1 MSKQLNIDVNLNT
14 AKASAQLKSL
24 TSQIQEAINSSNS
37 KGTLTREIV
46 SATEAATKLKTILNS
61 SMNSKGNLDLSKFSA
76 NLKSSGTSLTQYA
89 QQLNNLGSTGQ
100 QAFMNMAKQ
109 IATAQAP
116 LKQTNTLTT
125 QLFTS
130 LKNTARWQLSSAVLH
145 GVVNTFHNAFS
156 YAKGLNESLNSIRIV
171 TGLSANEMDK
181 FAKAANTSAKA
192 LSASTLDYTDAA
204 LIYYQQGIRDQ
215 KQIKERTDATIKMAN
230 VTGDSAAKV
239 SNQLTAIW
247 NNFAKGG
254 DNLEYYADVIT
265 ALGAATASSS
275 AEISAGLEKFAS
287 IAEETGLSYEYAT
300 SSLATIVATTRQSA
314 DVVGTALKTIFGR
327 VQSLN
332 LGETLDDG
340 TTLGKYS
347 KALSQVGINI
357 KDQNGQLKDM
367 DNILDEMGAKWQ
379 GLNRDQRVALAQSVA
394 GARQYN
400 QLMALMENYDFF
412 KENVAIAKGSEGE
425 LTKQADIYAE
435 SWQAARDRVKASWQG
450 ILDDVISDK
459 FFIGLNNV
467 FAGLLDNVNKFTSAI
482 GGMPGVL
489 GLVGAA
495 FTKVFQKPINN
506 GINNLI
512 TSVKTFKKDYVKE
525 QVALQKDLGASV
537 SAITPR
543 KDSPQSDIIQTNNLK
558 QSITLSTAYAQKMQ
572 AIIQSG
578 KTISNQDKVRITTLQ
593 DMVNLYSEL
602 ELKAQQQVEAE
613 QAATETIQAR
623 IAAQAESRAISST
636 TGSQG
641 AQIMAGI
648 NAKEESE
655 KLTNTAIQSY
665 RTALMGQAGL
675 KSIRNGF
682 DLSSEMRSNLGNLA
696 AQALTRISPTI
707 QSSLTYED
715 FISKYGFR
723 LNGKNLP
730 RNISSKDLFTQFVAG
745 TLDNKYEVWE
755 KEKRGAITPFTKR
768 YTGSYNDMVN
778 QSLNPAY
785 AAAQRSEK
793 FFSSN
798 RFDRVAKHVSDAY
811 KAGVY
816 GKEVQDLTAAEKKIY
831 DKSQKALKYI
841 DQRAKDLDFQGTE
854 KYMSTAVIAA
864 AKNGKQG
871 AELRQSIENEVNALY
886 QKETT
891 GQIKNASIKELTQ
904 QIQNLNG
911 QEINKGFSNAAMG
924 VANLSIGISSLVSGF
939 KALNDESMSFGDKL
953 LQTSMSFGMAI
964 PMLTTGIGSMATNI
978 PKMVK
983 GISDLTKT
991 GLLKNTLG
999 YSAAIAAGGTEAG
1012 MAFVGDRNLRNA
1024 IGARIAQSRYSRFA
1038 EKQLAANAG
1047 MTAREVS
1054 QAYAKKYG
1062 TKDFKSGA
1070 LGNAEAR
1077 KGQVEQI
1084 KQGTGK
1090 GTGAAAAGGLSMLQV
1105 AGIVAALAALAV
1117 IIAKIKKEIHEA
1129 SLEGQLEKAV
1139 EEGNSLSS
1147 ALDEAKSSAEGL
1159 KSAFDSY
1166 HGIADSLNKCTT
1178 GTQEWTEAL
1187 RANNNEVISLMSQYP
1202 ELAKIQ
1208 GAIQKNADGSLSI
1221 SKEAEEQ
1228 MNKMAQD
1235 RVDTLSWAKLAN
1247 TELQQSLQDQMDLKT
1262 RSREMMEMQRAGQDK
1277 SIEYNGI
1284 YGFRFKDTART
1295 SDFDTD
1301 MISGFSYVNGGD
1313 SASLDAAER
1322 QQLRQSKGAGQLTEV
1337 SANQKANELLL
1348 ENWGELQALSGE
1360 SLTQAL
1366 GKVMTEGGLKITDE
1380 DLAKYSAGVESA
1392 AYRAEMTKMYNQQ
1405 KAQQDAFE
1413 TQQIGLINN
1422 KLASEGILDNDSKT
1436 RDLLSNIFGKQL
1448 DERTKEAVA
1457 ADKEAYNRGGAE
1469 QKALAEA
1476 YVQAMGGDTNSISW
1490 QGNEF
1495 SYLDS
1500 AGQKI
1505 EGITGAM
1512 VASVTGAASAL
1523 DQLAGSAEAAAG
1535 AFKAIS
1541 NNQQGEAIRDFIKNG
1556 DFTKTQRGD
1565 IKSLI
1570 GGAFDEEEGYNEK
1583 DIASRLISS
1592 MGGLSNA
1599 KEIAATFNMSI
1610 EEYLQS
1616 MAEAL
1621 FKEDQWGRSEERAQ
1635 TINDLLQSSV
1645 VGKDRLQNYS
1655 RADLETLQRYEKS
1668 KIGDG
1673 PVKTMQELETAAEAA
1688 GDAQEYLNRTWK
1700 DGTRLSSEQQAN
1712 LKNIISD
1719 SEQYGLVVDEN
1730 SGKIK
1735 DAALLQDMLHN
1746 SIDSVGREAM
1756 RSQQPLFQQL
1766 NELYDELYNNGQ
1778 AMSVDRADAILNEIS
1793 LIEKEID
1800 AYNTLAIAQ
1809 SGALKA
1815 YDKIAEGAEYDAA
1828 HDFTDELEGAVKSIY
1843 SHMEDGDWDTFE
1855 WGSREGQAAIEALV
1869 PELDLDYKGPG
1880 GNPYKGM
1887 TMEEAKQH
1895 YMEFYYGNGKKDGRY
1910 MDKNGSINK
1919 RGVDNFVEDI
1929 THGGDR
1935 SAYGYDYSGIVN
1947 SVDWDN
1953 GTFDFVNTFSGYDDK
1968 TGQVSLAAAAES
1980 MHMTE
1985 AAFVSM
1991 ISAMDKY
1998 NGSGQ
2003 SFFEMFNLEG
2013 AEAASQISALNA
2025 EIEKSGE
2032 ALRDAYANG
2041 TPEEID
2047 AALTTYG
2054 QKLQQQK
2061 EYQQQAVKDVM
2072 EYNTLM
2078 TQANSIAEK
2087 NGGLANYEQ
2096 WAPEAQE
2103 AYTHIQQTMANMEG
2117 IEIKL
2122 NLVTDEV
2129 AIDNIKSQIQ
2139 SAFEGDEFNANNLE
2153 VGDWQNI
2160 LSTISNMENPFQGW
2174 KDAGLDKIFTDAE
2187 KLPGVMKEALSNLGK
2202 DKSWITELNKGVKDG
2217 LTSEGDPLDI
2227 EVDTDGISDAITE
2240 AVKAAESSIEPIK
2253 VPMEVVDENG
2263 KPVKNSKGTSSYT
2276 GSTSNNPDHEGSTT
2290 GGSSGRRQPKQQQ
2303 QQQVQ
2308 SQTAT
2313 VTVDVVGTEKI
2324 TAITNAIAS
2333 IPATIPLSISGNI
2346 TNVSDHIA
2354 TLSGLLHSLG
2364 GAVPVLTITD
2374 NTAEVGGK
2382 IQQLKTKALQLNGI
2396 KPRIAISSNASAVLG
2411 SVTALGNALRRI
2423 KSPPP
2428 IHISITADPIPR
2440 LPGFV
2445 PPAFGTA
2452 RAYGNAFAKGQWGTG
2467 TGPIPALVGELGQEL
2482 IVDPANGKFYTVGD
2496 AGAEF
2501 ITLPKNAIVFN
2512 HKQTEQLLKYR
2523 KINSRGQA
2531 MADGNVNQTAVTT
2544 EGFDINGLIKNAGTV
2559 VVVNNYT
2566 GTNPNAKK
2574 DSASS
2579 SGNDSTS
2586 AGTDERIQ
2594 WEEKL
2599 ITVIRDEVDVYKEIN
2614 KQLDRLEH
2622 QVDWF
2627 ERNLD
2632 RLFGIHLMDQYAKTI
2647 EKLNV
2652 LYQRQ
2657 VKAVDEYKEISNV
2670 DKESLSHLLI
2680 QWEEKVED
2688 KDSKAGGRK
2697 YNTNRASQIQDAFE
2711 MMMTYGGLSA
2721 DAFTRNAN
2729 GVVEDWD
2736 RVATQVALAKMK
2748 QNAEI
2753 TWNSR
2758 VHDESLT
2765 EVQRTQYENEYNYII
2780 QMVEQ
2785 ITAAL
2790 GHAEDSM
2797 DKIEDAA
2804 ETAQDTLEKMH
2815 DLSAQQLKTQ
2825 LQIHIDLMDNQ
2836 KKLLDFALKRIP
2848 DVMGHQMDR
2857 YLKLFDGSLKSGT
2870 DAFDIIKNKLKEYE
2884 KSNSEADRRLQLGRD
2899 SNGQDPNAINE
2910 KDWAEIKQQAFDGIM
2925 DSLNALIETRD
2936 ELAEAYDHT
2945 AKVGIDEIEKLTTQ
2959 MEHSVSVLDHLQ
2971 NLLELTGRKFDFEAK
2986 ETIIQGSK
2994 HNLKNT
3000 LDEAIYWSDLMTENR
3015 VEAEKQYQELLETDA
3030 AGAEWY
3036 KQNVLDKAVEME
3048 IEADEKKYEAAEK
3061 YAQKVEELWKNTMEK
3076 VAYNW
3081 EKAATKG
3088 EGWDYLTKSME
3099 RAKAIQEEYLTTTN
3113 KLYETNTLLNKLS
3126 KDMNKTDSQ
3135 ASKEKIASFQ
3145 KEVEN
3150 AQLSTKLAKS
3160 QMDILKA
3167 RYEILQAEMALEDAK
3182 NAKST
3187 VRLQRDNEGNYGYV
3201 YTADQDKVD
3210 DAEQNLL
3217 DKQNDLYNLVL
3228 NIQNETQEK
3237 IIQSRREF
3245 QDQYNQIWQDYYD
3258 GKIATV
3264 EERENKIAEL
3274 KQQYSELWEAY
3285 DIDLTES
3292 DYWLNQVAAD
3302 GVSEAW
3308 AHSYQDRI
3316 STQDEFMAE
3325 CADAADELTAIMD
3338 EVNEARKYLTEEAKL
3353 GLEDVKKK
3361 TEEVTKKNDELAK
3374 QLHITVTAVDAEL
3387 DAIRNLTA
3395 EFAAQY
3401 SELEALIDQYYALAE
3416 AINAA
3421 LMAEA
3426 GMQQEGRPDYS
3437 LLIADAYGRGDMAE
3451 VERLTGIR
3459 EQVIDIEGLTQDQY
3473 GMRTA
3478 GLNKIMD
3485 VGVSAGY
3492 TGEELSKWGIDAYQG
3507 LYRLGIDVS
3516 DDKFSQDAVTK
3527 IMGRYIMEGEEAA
3540 VEEFKKIQGLDT
3552 GGYTGEWGSNGKLAI
3567 LHEKELVLNP
3577 NDTSN
3582 LLEALKIAK
3591 ENYMQSIQTQRLQS
3605 LYEQQMIASTEQLTS
3620 AAFQNNTGSLQ
3631 QDVTIHAE
3639 FPNVTERNE
3648 IAEAFK
3654 TLVNEASQFAN
3665 RY

>member
-1 MSKQLNIDVNLNT
+1 MAKQLNVDVNLNT
-14 AKASAQLKSL
+14 AQAEAKLKNLQNLLSQAITSSSKSSAGGL
-24 TSQIQEAINSSNS
+24 TQ
-37 KGTLTREIV
+37 EIV
-46 SATEAATKLKTILNS
+46 QATKAASELKVMLGQA
-61 SMNSKGNLDLSKFSA
+61 MNPNTGNLDLSRFSQQ
-76 NLKSSGTSLTQYA
+76 LSKSKTSLNDYA
-89 QQLNNLGSTGQ
+89 KSLTKLGPQGQ
-100 QAFMNMAKQ
+100 QAFMSLSKSIVSAEVPMRDTSKMLNEFG
-109 IATAQAP
+109 
-116 LKQTNTLTT
+116 TT
-125 QLFTS
+125 
-130 LKNTARWQLSSAVLH
+130 LKNTMRWQATSSLI
-145 GVVNTFHNAFS
+145 HNLVGGIQNAMS
-156 YAKGLNESLNSIRIV
+156 YARGLNSSLNSIRIV
-171 TGLSANEMDK
+171 TGASADEMNKFAKSANE
-181 FAKAANTSAKA
+181 SAKA

-239 SNQLTAIW
+239 SNQLTSIW

-332 LGETLDDG
+332 LGETLEDG

-347 KALSQVGINI
+347 KALSQVGIDI

-367 DNILDEMGAKWQ
+367 DMIIDEMGNKWQ
-379 GLNRDQRVALAQSVA
+379 TLNRDQRVALAQAVA

-435 SWQAARDRVKASWQG
+435 SWDAAKTRVRAAAQG
-450 ILDDVISDK
+450 IFDDLISDK
-459 FFIGLNNV
+459 FFIGFND
-467 FAGLLDNVNKFTSAI
+467 GLATALSGIDRFVDAL
-482 GGMPGVL
+482 GGIPGTL
-489 GLVGAA
+489 GLIGSIV
-495 FTKVFQKPINN
+495 TKVFSSQIGQSIER
-506 GINNLI
+506 GIQSFKVFTGVARVEANSVREQAI
-512 TSVKTFKKDYVKE
+512 TAAKTFTPDETAPKSLQMQSNSLQQQLVLANQYQQKMEAIAKAGG
-525 QVALQKDLGASV
+525 QVAASDKQRIASLMQIV
-537 SAITPR
+537 ELTQEAAI
-543 KDSPQSDIIQTNNLK
+543 
-558 QSITLSTAYAQKMQ
+558 A
-572 AIIQSG
+572 
-578 KTISNQDKVRITTLQ
+578 
-593 DMVNLYSEL
+593 
-602 ELKAQQQVEAE
+602 AQQQVEASE
-613 QAATETIQAR
+613 QAWSQTNADISRNMLAKGQSRKQVDKILNSLGEDKQLLENSRLATSAIDRFDKNNFNITQSQREGLTGILNQALLNNRSGLSQSKALDKDNINRENFITQYSQAIKKQEAALKLLASGGEYETIKKQYEQA
-623 IAAQAESRAISST
+623 QKK
-636 TGSQG
+636 
-641 AQIMAGI
+641 
-648 NAKEESE
+648 AK
-655 KLTNTAIQSY
+655 SY
-665 RTALMGQAGL
+665 KGG
-675 KSIRNGF
+675 
-682 DLSSEMRSNLGNLA
+682 
-696 AQALTRISPTI
+696 
-707 QSSLTYED
+707 
-715 FISKYGFR
+715 
-723 LNGKNLP
+723 
-730 RNISSKDLFTQFVAG
+730 
-745 TLDNKYEVWE
+745 
-755 KEKRGAITPFTKR
+755 
-768 YTGSYNDMVN
+768 
-778 QSLNPAY
+778 
-785 AAAQRSEK
+785 
-793 FFSSN
+793 
-798 RFDRVAKHVSDAY
+798 
-811 KAGVY
+811 
-816 GKEVQDLTAAEKKIY
+816 
-831 DKSQKALKYI
+831 DKSQ
-841 DQRAKDLDFQGTE
+841 
-854 KYMSTAVIAA
+854 AA
-864 AKNGKQG
+864 ALEAEANRFAEKLKQITNTIKDAVGNAAKSLGEEAEEAIIGKLKDETDKTRNDYINNILNNADTKVNAEDLENQG
-871 AELRQSIENEVNALY
+871 NAYLDETAEAIENLN
-886 QKETT
+886 KENFSGLTT
-891 GQIKNASIKELTQ
+891 GLTNAMSGVS
-904 QIQNLNG
+904 NL
-911 QEINKGFSNAAMG
+911 AM
-924 VANLSIGISSLVSGF
+924 GISSLQSGIQ
-939 KALNDESMSFGDKL
+939 ALNDESLSFGDKL
-953 LQTSMSFGMAI
+953 LQVGMSFGMAV
-964 PMLTTGIGSMATNI
+964 PMITSGIGSMATGL
-978 PKMVK
+978 K
-983 GISDLTKT
+983 GLKT
-991 GLLKNTLG
+991 HGAGLLSSAFLANT
-999 YSAAIAAGGTEAG
+999 AAGFGESNAYRAALLAGTSDAFLMGEGSKGRLGKAISGKREQRYFDKILKQQFKAG
-1012 MAFVGDRNLRNA
+1012 ATRQEA
-1024 IGARIAQSRYSRFA
+1024 IGAAS
-1038 EKQLAANAG
+1038 LAYKN
-1047 MTAREVS
+1047 
-1054 QAYAKKYG
+1054 KYG
-1062 TKDFKSGA
+1062 KYISS
-1070 LGNAEAR
+1070 EAAAAR
-1077 KGQVEQI
+1077 ATAVQS
-1084 KQGTGK
+1084 
-1090 GTGAAAAGGLSMLQV
+1090 TGAAAGAQGAAAGGLSMLQV

-1166 HGIADSLNKCTT
+1166 HGIADSLSKCTT

-1262 RSREMMEMQRAGQDK
+1262 RSREMLNMQRAGQDTGHYEQGM
-1277 SIEYNGI
+1277 EYK
-1284 YGFRFKDTART
+1284 KDIKT

-1301 MISGFSYVNGGD
+1301 MIGGFSYIHGND
-1313 SASLDAAER
+1313 STGADAYER
-1322 QQLRQSKGAGQLTEV
+1322 KQTRESQGPGQLTEV

-1366 GKVMTEGGLKITDE
+1366 GKVMTEGGLKITSD

-1422 KLASEGILDNDSKT
+1422 KLASEGILENDSKT
-1436 RDLLSNIFGKQL
+1436 RDLISTLFGKQL

-1457 ADKEAYNRGGAE
+1457 EDKEAYNRGGQE
-1469 QKALAEA
+1469 RIDLAEE
-1476 YVQAMGGDTNSISW
+1476 YVRAMGGDTNSISW
-1490 QGNEF
+1490 NGNEF

-1523 DQLAGSAEAAAG
+1523 DALAGSAEAAAS
-1535 AFKAIS
+1535 AMSSIS
-1541 NNQQGEAIRDFIKNG
+1541 QTEAGDAVRDFIKNG
-1556 DFTKTQRGD
+1556 DLTQTSTKG
-1565 IKSLI
+1565 L
-1570 GGAFDEEEGYNEK
+1570 K
-1583 DIASRLISS
+1583 DIFGLQLEGNAFSAEKLKENLIKAAGGEENVVELAKAMRLDS
-1592 MGGLSNA
+1592 GEFLTQLG
-1599 KEIAATFNMSI
+1599 EAAL
-1610 EEYLQS
+1610 EEKQWYNSQQRKAS
-1616 MAEAL
+1616 MADIHASTGA
-1621 FKEDQWGRSEERAQ
+1621 DQER
-1635 TINDLLQSSV
+1635 LE
-1645 VGKDRLQNYS
+1645 NYS
-1655 RADLETLQRYEKS
+1655 RAELEARQKYEDS
-1668 KIGDG
+1668 KTDRG
-1673 PVKTMQELETAAEAA
+1673 PVKTLQELETAAAAA
-1688 GDAQEYLNRTWK
+1688 GEAQEYLNRTWK
-1700 DGTRLSSEQQAN
+1700 DGTHLTSDQMSG
-1712 LKNIISD
+1712 LKGIISD
-1719 SEQYGLVVDEN
+1719 AQQYALVIDE
-1730 SGKIK
+1730 STGKVK
-1735 DAALLQDMLHN
+1735 DASLLYDMLN
-1746 SIDSVGREAM
+1746 KTVSDVGIEATRAQM
-1756 RSQQPLFQQL
+1756 PIYEQL
-1766 NELYDELYNNGQ
+1766 NSLYDDLASNSTNYSEERQAGILQEIELLEQ
-1778 AMSVDRADAILNEIS
+1778 EIS
-1793 LIEKEID
+1793 K
-1800 AYNTLAIAQ
+1800 YKQLAIAQ
-1809 SGALKA
+1809 SGAAQA
-1815 YDKIAEGAEYDAA
+1815 YDKIAEGKEWDEA
-1828 HDFTDELEGAVKSIY
+1828 HDYTDELNSAVGSIY
-1843 SHMEDGDWDTFE
+1843 SHMEQDDNGNWKWSTLE
-1855 WGSREGQAAIEALV
+1855 KGSHEVQAALDALLPKNVREGTSPDWMDAQQYIEF
-1869 PELDLDYKGPG
+1869 
-1880 GNPYKGM
+1880 M
-1887 TMEEAKQH
+1887 
-1895 YMEFYYGNGKKDGRY
+1895 YGNNKKDGRY
-1910 MDKNGSINK
+1910 RSKSG
-1919 RGVDNFVEDI
+1919 DI
-1929 THGGDR
+1929 TKQNVENFIKDASGEAPYGDFTGFAR
-1935 SAYGYDYSGIVN
+1935 DIDLAEGKM
-1947 SVDWDN
+1947 
-1953 GTFDFVNTFSGYDDK
+1953 TLLTDK
-1968 TGQVSLAAAAES
+1968 MGEFQNQISLKDAAES

-1985 AAFVSM
+1985 ASFLSM
-1991 ISAMDKY
+1991 ITAMDKY
-1998 NGSGQ
+1998 NESGK
-2003 SFFEMFNLEG
+2003 SFLDYFNLEG
-2013 AEAASQISALNA
+2013 AEFATQLEANAQNIKTAAEEVQAAFQDTSAGA
-2025 EIEKSGE
+2025 GE
-2032 ALRDAYANG
+2032 RQQ
-2041 TPEEID
+2041 
-2047 AALTTYG
+2047 AALDK
-2054 QKLQQQK
+2054 Q
-2061 EYQQQAVKDVM
+2061 
-2072 EYNTLM
+2072 
-2078 TQANSIAEK
+2078 TQALQEQAKLRRQAIDDAFEYKSLQAEQNDLINKSIEGSLTADEEARLGEIQQRIAE
-2087 NGGLANYEQ
+2087 LES
-2096 WAPEAQE
+2096 ED
-2103 AYTHIQQTMANMEG
+2103 
-2117 IEIKL
+2117 IEIK
-2122 NLVTDEV
+2122 VTFATDENAIESIKQTLQSSSANELEDISQTNLNSIMQKV
-2129 AIDNIKSQIQ
+2129 AAAED
-2139 SAFEGDEFNANNLE
+2139 SAK
-2153 VGDWQNI
+2153 V
-2160 LSTISNMENPFQGW
+2160 LSET
-2174 KDAGLDKIFTDAE
+2174 GLDKMIGDMDKLSEGMKTKVTNALAAAGKDSAWLKGITDSI
-2187 KLPGVMKEALSNLGK
+2187 KEATEGEENQPEVEPTVKTDNWDKFKSEVEEWASEPLEKEVKYTDNK
-2202 DKSWITELNKGVKDG
+2202 DSLEDLDKKNKKD
-2217 LTSEGDPLDI
+2217 
-2227 EVDTDGISDAITE
+2227 
-2240 AVKAAESSIEPIK
+2240 
-2253 VPMEVVDENG
+2253 
-2263 KPVKNSKGTSSYT
+2263 
-2276 GSTSNNPDHEGSTT
+2276 STT
-2290 GGSSGRRQPKQQQ
+2290 GDSSGRKQSQQQ
-2303 QQQVQ
+2303 QQNQTQAPEPVKVTADISDVQ
-2308 SQTAT
+2308 AKLET
-2313 VTVDVVGTEKI
+2313 VNSLI
-2324 TAITNAIAS
+2324 S
-2333 IPATIPLSISGNI
+2333 SISSPPPLTISSNL
-2346 TNVSDHIA
+2346 TNVADQAA
-2354 TLSGLLHSLG
+2354 TLSGVLHTLA
-2364 GAVPVLTITD
+2364 GAVPVITIDT
-2374 NTAEVGGK
+2374 NANEVGGK

-2396 KPRIAISSNASAVLG
+2396 KPRISISSNASAVLG
-2411 SVTALGNALRRI
+2411 TVASLKTALSTLPSTKVIN
-2423 KSPPP
+2423 
-2428 IHISITADPIPR
+2428 ISVNVS
-2440 LPGFV
+2440 GKV
-2445 PPAFGTA
+2445 PNIPAFGTA
-2452 RAYGNAFAKGQWGTG
+2452 QAYGNARAYGNVHGQWGTG
-2467 TGPIPALVGELGQEL
+2467 TGPFPTLVGELGQEL
-2482 IVDPANGKFYTVGD
+2482 VVDPSTGKFYTVGD
-2496 AGAEF
+2496 AGAEL
-2501 ITLPKNAIVFN
+2501 TVLPKNAIVFN

-2531 MADGNVNQTAVTT
+2531 MAEGNANQTAVTT

-2579 SGNDSTS
+2579 SGSDSTS

-2622 QVDWF
+2622 QVNWF

-2870 DAFDIIKNKLKEYE
+2870 DAFDISINKLKEYE
-2884 KSNSEADRRLQLGRD
+2884 EFSNEADRRLQLGRD
-2899 SNGQDPNAINE
+2899 SNGQDPDAINE
-2910 KDWAEIKQQAFDGIM
+2910 KDWAEMKQQAFDGIM

-3015 VEAEKQYQELLETDA
+3015 AEAEKQYQELLETDA

-3036 KQNVLDKAVEME
+3036 KRNVLDKAVEME
-3048 IEADEKKYEAAEK
+3048 IEADEKKYKAAEE

-3258 GKIATV
+3258 GRIATV

-3374 QLHITVTAVDAEL
+3374 QLHITETAVDAEL

-3478 GLNKIMD
+3478 GLNKVMD

-3540 VEEFKKIQGLDT
+3540 VDEFKKIQGLDT

>member
-1 MSKQLNIDVNLNT
+1 MAKQLNVDVNLNT
-14 AKASAQLKSL
+14 AQAEAKLKNLQNLLSQAITSSSKSSAGGL
-24 TSQIQEAINSSNS
+24 TQ
-37 KGTLTREIV
+37 EIV
-46 SATEAATKLKTILNS
+46 QATKAASELKVMLGQA
-61 SMNSKGNLDLSKFSA
+61 MNPNTGNLDLSRFSQQ
-76 NLKSSGTSLTQYA
+76 LSKSKTSLNDYA
-89 QQLNNLGSTGQ
+89 KSLTKLGPQGQ
-100 QAFMNMAKQ
+100 QAFMSLSKSIVSAEVPMRDTSKMLNEFG
-109 IATAQAP
+109 
-116 LKQTNTLTT
+116 TT
-125 QLFTS
+125 
-130 LKNTARWQLSSAVLH
+130 LKNTMRWQATSSLI
-145 GVVNTFHNAFS
+145 HNLVGGIQSAMS
-156 YAKGLNESLNSIRIV
+156 YARGLNSSLNSIRIV
-171 TGLSANEMDK
+171 TGLSADEMNK
-181 FAKAANTSAKA
+181 FAKSANESAKA

-215 KQIKERTDATIKMAN
+215 KQIKDRTDATIKMAN

-327 VQSLN
+327 IQSLN
-332 LGETLDDG
+332 LGETLEDG

-347 KALSQVGINI
+347 KALSQVGIDI

-425 LTKQADIYAE
+425 LTKQAEIYAE
-435 SWQAARDRVKASWQG
+435 SWDAAKTRVRAAAQG
-450 ILDDVISDK
+450 IFDDLISDK
-459 FFIGLNNV
+459 FFIGFNDGLATALNGIDRFV
-467 FAGLLDNVNKFTSAI
+467 DAL
-482 GGMPGVL
+482 GGIPGTL
-489 GLVGAA
+489 GLIGSIV
-495 FTKVFQKPINN
+495 TKVFSSQIGQSIER
-506 GINNLI
+506 GIQSFKVFTGVARVEANSVREQAI
-512 TSVKTFKKDYVKE
+512 TAAKTFTPEETAPKSLKMQSSSLQQQLVLANQYQQKME
-525 QVALQKDLGASV
+525 AIAKAGGQVAASDKQRIASLMEIV
-537 SAITPR
+537 ELTQEAAI
-543 KDSPQSDIIQTNNLK
+543 
-558 QSITLSTAYAQKMQ
+558 AAQK
-572 AIIQSG
+572 
-578 KTISNQDKVRITTLQ
+578 
-593 DMVNLYSEL
+593 
-602 ELKAQQQVEAE
+602 QVEASE
-613 QAATETIQAR
+613 QAQSQASANIARNIKARALEENDGKLTKKQRQQIQERIDSLGAARTRLGEGYLAQSAQAR
-623 IAAQAESRAISST
+623 LNASNYNLTASQLSGMQALLKRQEENFRIRGQNAQNKEPNNPKAGRRLLRQADAARLALGYLESGEYDKINKQYKAAQRKRASFKGEDASALDAEV
-636 TGSQG
+636 
-641 AQIMAGI
+641 
-648 NAKEESE
+648 AKLKANLE
-655 KLTNTAIQSY
+655 K
-665 RTALMGQAGL
+665 MGQA
-675 KSIRNGF
+675 
-682 DLSSEMRSNLGNLA
+682 
-696 AQALTRISPTI
+696 
-707 QSSLTYED
+707 
-715 FISKYGFR
+715 
-723 LNGKNLP
+723 
-730 RNISSKDLFTQFVAG
+730 
-745 TLDNKYEVWE
+745 
-755 KEKRGAITPFTKR
+755 
-768 YTGSYNDMVN
+768 
-778 QSLNPAY
+778 
-785 AAAQRSEK
+785 
-793 FFSSN
+793 
-798 RFDRVAKHVSDAY
+798 
-811 KAGVY
+811 
-816 GKEVQDLTAAEKKIY
+816 
-831 DKSQKALKYI
+831 
-841 DQRAKDLDFQGTE
+841 
-854 KYMSTAVIAA
+854 
-864 AKNGKQG
+864 
-871 AELRQSIENEVNALY
+871 
-886 QKETT
+886 
-891 GQIKNASIKELTQ
+891 IKNALKSVSDDISMAEEQALHDLQGESESTKNKFFEAIKEAMESTVNAEDLEDQSNAYLDDTAEA
-904 QIQNLNG
+904 IENLNK
-911 QEINKGFSNAAMG
+911 ESFSGLTTGLTNAMSGVSNLAM
-924 VANLSIGISSLVSGF
+924 GISSLQSGIQ
-939 KALNDESMSFGDKL
+939 ALNDESLSFGDKL
-953 LQTSMSFGMAI
+953 LQVGMSFGMAV
-964 PMLTTGIGSMATNI
+964 PMITSGIGSMVRGI
-978 PKMVK
+978 PE
-983 GISDLTKT
+983 LTKGASGLISSAFLANTASGFGAT
-991 GLLKNTLG
+991 GGYAAALAAGTAPQFLAKKGMLKDSIGGFIRQKRFDKIAKQQIANAAAGATQQEIAGASALAYHQKYG
-999 YSAAIAAGGTEAG
+999 SYVGSAEAASRVNQLSAA
-1012 MAFVGDRNLRNA
+1012 
-1024 IGARIAQSRYSRFA
+1024 
-1038 EKQLAANAG
+1038 
-1047 MTAREVS
+1047 
-1054 QAYAKKYG
+1054 
-1062 TKDFKSGA
+1062 
-1070 LGNAEAR
+1070 
-1077 KGQVEQI
+1077 
-1084 KQGTGK
+1084 
-1090 GTGAAAAGGLSMLQV
+1090 GAAAGAAAPPPGKAAKYLQV

-1117 IIAKIKKEIHEA
+1117 IIAKVRKEIHEA

-1139 EEGNSLSS
+1139 EEGNQLSA

-1159 KSAFDSY
+1159 KSAFDQY
-1166 HGIADSLNKCTT
+1166 HGIADSLSKCTT

-1187 RANNNEVISLMSQYP
+1187 RENNNEVLTLLSQYP
-1202 ELAKIQ
+1202 ELAQ
-1208 GAIQKNADGSLSI
+1208 MEGAIQKNADGSLSI
-1221 SKEAEEQ
+1221 SKQAEQE
-1228 MNKMAQD
+1228 MTKIAND
-1235 RVDTLSWAKLAN
+1235 RIDTLSWAKLAN
-1247 TELQQSLQDQMDLKT
+1247 QETQQSLQHQMDLATESQKMLDLQK
-1262 RSREMMEMQRAGQDK
+1262 EGQNR
-1277 SIEYNGI
+1277 IA
-1284 YGFRFKDTART
+1284 FRGTVKEHEFEET
-1295 SDFDTD
+1295 SKFDTD
-1301 MISGFSYVNGGD
+1301 MRSGFHYATGGGD
-1313 SASLDAAER
+1313 AAMRDASDRAA
-1322 QQLRQSKGAGQLTEV
+1322 LRQANGPGQLTEM

-1348 ENWGELQALSGE
+1348 ENWDELQSLSGE
-1360 SLTQAL
+1360 SLTNAL
-1366 GKVMTEGGLKITDE
+1366 SSVMSEGGLKISDE
-1380 DLAKYSAGVESA
+1380 DLSRYSAAVESSE
-1392 AYRAEMTKMYNQQ
+1392 YRGELTKFFNQQ
-1405 KAQQDAFE
+1405 KAQQEAFE
-1413 TQQIGLINN
+1413 TQQIGLMAN
-1422 KLASEGILDNDSKT
+1422 KFASEGILENDSKT

-1457 ADKEAYNRGGAE
+1457 ADKETYNRGGAE

-1476 YVQAMGGDTNSISW
+1476 YVRAMGGDANSISW

-1505 EGITGAM
+1505 EGVTGAM

-1523 DQLAGSAEAAAG
+1523 DELAGSADAAAA
-1535 AFKAIS
+1535 AF
-1541 NNQQGEAIRDFIKNG
+1541 QQIPTTEGGNAIRDFLING
-1556 DFTKTQRGD
+1556 DLTKTSTKGLQEIFGKQLGKSVVTPDTLIR
-1565 IKSLI
+1565 SLI
-1570 GGAFDEEEGYNEK
+1570 GSAGGYENVEA
-1583 DIASRLISS
+1583 IAS
-1592 MGGLSNA
+1592 
-1599 KEIAATFNMSI
+1599 
-1610 EEYLQS
+1610 
-1616 MAEAL
+1616 AL
-1621 FKEDQWGRSEERAQ
+1621 
-1635 TINDLLQSSV
+1635 
-1645 VGKDRLQNYS
+1645 GKDTNEFLTDLSKSALEANKWYGSDIRKQIMAQIQASTGAENWRLEDYS
-1655 RADLETLQRYEKS
+1655 RADLEARQKYEES
-1668 KIGDG
+1668 KYNRG
-1673 PVKTMQELETAAEAA
+1673 PVKTLQELEVAAEAA

-1700 DGTRLSSEQQAN
+1700 DGTRLTTDQMTG
-1712 LKNIISD
+1712 LKSIIQD
-1719 SEQYGLVVDEN
+1719 ADQYALVIDE
-1730 SGKIK
+1730 STGKVR
-1735 DAALLQDMLHN
+1735 DASLLTDMLNN
-1746 SIDSVGREAM
+1746 SIKSVGIEAT
-1756 RSQQPLFQQL
+1756 RSQIPLFEQMNTLFEEL
-1766 NELYDELYNNGQ
+1766 NTLDYDDSASLDRQASILQEIELL
-1778 AMSVDRADAILNEIS
+1778 
-1793 LIEKEID
+1793 EKEIGK
-1800 AYNTLAIAQ
+1800 YKELAIAQ
-1809 SGALKA
+1809 SGAAQA
-1815 YDKIAEGAEYDAA
+1815 YAKIAEGKEWDEA
-1828 HDFTDELEGAVKSIY
+1828 HDYTDELQGAIGSIY
-1843 SHMEDGDWDTFE
+1843 SHMEKDSNGNYDWSTLQG
-1855 WGSREGQAAIEALV
+1855 GSHEVQAAMEALLPKNV
-1869 PELDLDYKGPG
+1869 LEGTGPDW
-1880 GNPYKGM
+1880 M
-1887 TMEEAKQH
+1887 TKQQ
-1895 YMEFYYGNGKKDGRY
+1895 YIEFMYGNGKKDGRY
-1910 MDKNGSINK
+1910 RSKDGDITQKN
-1919 RGVDNFVEDI
+1919 VQNFVQDALGN
-1929 THGGDR
+1929 TTDV
-1935 SAYGYDYSGIVN
+1935 YGEKFTGFAQSIDLEKGEIKLHDG
-1947 SVDWDN
+1947 SVA
-1953 GTFDFVNTFSGYDDK
+1953 GTQN
-1968 TGQVSLAAAAES
+1968 QVSLADAASS

-1985 AAFVSM
+1985 AAFLSM
-1991 ISAMDKY
+1991 ITAMDKY
-1998 NGSGQ
+1998 NESGH
-2003 SFFEMFNLEG
+2003 SFLEAFNLDG
-2013 AEAASQISALNA
+2013 AEFATQLAVTTEKIKNAAEEVDKVYSDPKSTDEQKANALN
-2025 EIEKSGE
+2025 EQTE
-2032 ALRDAYANG
+2032 ALKEQARFRKDAIKDAY
-2041 TPEEID
+2041 
-2047 AALTTYG
+2047 
-2054 QKLQQQK
+2054 
-2061 EYQQQAVKDVM
+2061 EYQSLTEKRDELIDKSLTGKLTEDETNELNQIQ
-2072 EYNTLM
+2072 ER
-2078 TQANSIAEK
+2078 IAQLQSED
-2087 NGGLANYEQ
+2087 
-2096 WAPEAQE
+2096 
-2103 AYTHIQQTMANMEG
+2103 

-2122 NLVTDEV
+2122 SFITDENS
-2129 AIDNIKSQIQ
+2129 INFIKDNIQTLFSEGGMNLDQLPQ
-2139 SAFEGDEFNANNLE
+2139 NYLESWLSAVKNADNPLKVWTESGLDTLFKDVDFKNLPDN
-2153 VGDWQNI
+2153 VSKALKNLNI
-2160 LSTISNMENPFQGW
+2160 DPKTISNLQDQVNKVFEGEGSGEGR
-2174 KDAGLDKIFTDAE
+2174 KLDFEID
-2187 KLPGVMKEALSNLGK
+2187 
-2202 DKSWITELNKGVKDG
+2202 
-2217 LTSEGDPLDI
+2217 
-2227 EVDTDGISDAITE
+2227 
-2240 AVKAAESSIEPIK
+2240 ESSINSISKALDQVAKEPREANIK
-2253 VPMEVVDENG
+2253 EPDWLKEYNNSNKPSG
-2263 KPVKNSKGTSSYT
+2263 KYG
-2276 GSTSNNPDHEGSTT
+2276 GANNPDHEGSTT

-2324 TAITNAIAS
+2324 TAITDAIAS

-2396 KPRIAISSNASAVLG
+2396 KPRITISSNASAVLG

-2445 PPAFGTA
+2445 SPAFGTA

-2482 IVDPANGKFYTVGD
+2482 IVDPVNGKFYTVGD

-2622 QVDWF
+2622 QVNWF

-2632 RLFGIHLMDQYAKTI
+2632 RLFGVHLMDQYAKTI

-2797 DKIEDAA
+2797 DKIEDAT

-2870 DAFDIIKNKLKEYE
+2870 DAFDISINKLKEYE
-2884 KSNSEADRRLQLGRD
+2884 EFSNEADRRLQLGRD
-2899 SNGQDPNAINE
+2899 SNGQDPDAINE
-2910 KDWAEIKQQAFDGIM
+2910 KDWAEMKQQAFDGIM

-3015 VEAEKQYQELLETDA
+3015 AEAEKQYQELLETDA

-3036 KQNVLDKAVEME
+3036 KRNVLDKAVEME
-3048 IEADEKKYEAAEK
+3048 IEADEKKYEAAEE

-3264 EERENKIAEL
+3264 EERESKIAEL

-3374 QLHITVTAVDAEL
+3374 QLHITETAVDAEL

-3485 VGVSAGY
+3485 VGVTAGY
-3492 TGEELSKWGIDAYQG
+3492 TGEELSNWGIDAYQG

-3540 VEEFKKIQGLDT
+3540 VDEFKKIQGLDT

-3620 AAFQNNTGSLQ
+3620 AAFQNNTDSLQ

>member
-1 MSKQLNIDVNLNT
+1 MAKQLNVDVNLNT
-14 AKASAQLKSL
+14 AQAEAKLKNLQNLLSQAITSSSKSSAGGL
-24 TSQIQEAINSSNS
+24 TQ
-37 KGTLTREIV
+37 EIV
-46 SATEAATKLKTILNS
+46 QATKAASELKVMLGQA
-61 SMNSKGNLDLSKFSA
+61 MNPNTGNLDLSRFSQQ
-76 NLKSSGTSLTQYA
+76 LSKSKTSLNDYA
-89 QQLNNLGSTGQ
+89 KSLTKLGPQGQ
-100 QAFMNMAKQ
+100 QAFMSLSKSIVSAEVPMRDTSKMLNEFG
-109 IATAQAP
+109 
-116 LKQTNTLTT
+116 TT
-125 QLFTS
+125 
-130 LKNTARWQLSSAVLH
+130 LKNTMRWQATSSLI
-145 GVVNTFHNAFS
+145 HNLVGGIQNAMS
-156 YAKGLNESLNSIRIV
+156 YARGLNSSLNSIRIV
-171 TGLSANEMDK
+171 TGASADEMNKFAKSANE
-181 FAKAANTSAKA
+181 SAKA

-239 SNQLTAIW
+239 SNQLTSIW

-332 LGETLDDG
+332 LGETLEDG

-347 KALSQVGINI
+347 KALSQVGIDI

-367 DNILDEMGAKWQ
+367 DMIIDEMGNKWQ
-379 GLNRDQRVALAQSVA
+379 TLNRDQRVALAQAVA

-425 LTKQADIYAE
+425 LTKQAEIYAE
-435 SWQAARDRVKASWQG
+435 SWDAAKIRVRAAAQG
-450 ILDDVISDK
+450 IFDDLISDK
-459 FFIGLNNV
+459 FFIGFND
-467 FAGLLDNVNKFTSAI
+467 GLATALSGIDRFVDAL
-482 GGMPGVL
+482 GGIPGTL
-489 GLVGAA
+489 GLIGSIV
-495 FTKVFQKPINN
+495 TKVFSSQIGQSIER
-506 GINNLI
+506 GIQSFKVFTGVARVEANSVREQAI
-512 TSVKTFKKDYVKE
+512 TAAKTFTPDETAPKSLKMQSSSLQQQLVLANQYQQKME
-525 QVALQKDLGASV
+525 AIAKAGGQVAASDKQRIASLMQIV
-537 SAITPR
+537 ELTQEAAI
-543 KDSPQSDIIQTNNLK
+543 
-558 QSITLSTAYAQKMQ
+558 A
-572 AIIQSG
+572 
-578 KTISNQDKVRITTLQ
+578 
-593 DMVNLYSEL
+593 
-602 ELKAQQQVEAE
+602 AQQQVEASEQSWNQTNANISRNMLAKGQSRQQVDKILSSLGEDKQLLENSRLATSAIDRFNKNNFNITQSQREGLTGILNQALLNNRSGLSQSKALDKDNINREKFIKQYDQAIKKQETALKLLASGGEYETIKKQYE
-613 QAATETIQAR
+613 QAQKK
-623 IAAQAESRAISST
+623 
-636 TGSQG
+636 
-641 AQIMAGI
+641 
-648 NAKEESE
+648 AK
-655 KLTNTAIQSY
+655 SY
-665 RTALMGQAGL
+665 KGG
-675 KSIRNGF
+675 
-682 DLSSEMRSNLGNLA
+682 
-696 AQALTRISPTI
+696 
-707 QSSLTYED
+707 
-715 FISKYGFR
+715 
-723 LNGKNLP
+723 
-730 RNISSKDLFTQFVAG
+730 
-745 TLDNKYEVWE
+745 
-755 KEKRGAITPFTKR
+755 
-768 YTGSYNDMVN
+768 
-778 QSLNPAY
+778 
-785 AAAQRSEK
+785 
-793 FFSSN
+793 
-798 RFDRVAKHVSDAY
+798 
-811 KAGVY
+811 
-816 GKEVQDLTAAEKKIY
+816 
-831 DKSQKALKYI
+831 DKSQ
-841 DQRAKDLDFQGTE
+841 
-854 KYMSTAVIAA
+854 AA
-864 AKNGKQG
+864 ALEAEANHFAEKLKQITNTIKDAVGNAAKSLGEEAEEAIIGKLKD
-871 AELRQSIENEVNALY
+871 ETDKTRNDYINTILENTDTKVNAEDLEE
-886 QKETT
+886 QGQGFLEETADAIESLDKESFS
-891 GQIKNASIKELTQ
+891 GLTQ
-904 QIQNLNG
+904 GLTNAMTGVSNLAM
-911 QEINKGFSNAAMG
+911 GFSS
-924 VANLSIGISSLVSGF
+924 LKSGIE
-939 KALNDESMSFGDKL
+939 AINDESLSFGDKL
-953 LQTSMSFGMAI
+953 MQAGMSFGLAV
-964 PMLTTGIGSMATNI
+964 PMITSGLGSM
-978 PKMVK
+978 V
-983 GISDLTKT
+983 T
-991 GLLKNTLG
+991 GLQGMKTHGAGLISQAFLANTRASFGQSGGYAAALAAGEGAAFAGQKGMLKKSIG
-999 YSAAIAAGGTEAG
+999 GFFEQRRFDRAAIKSLKKSPNSAMLALMAGQEA
-1012 MAFVGDRNLRNA
+1012 M
-1024 IGARIAQSRYSRFA
+1024 GA
-1038 EKQLAANAG
+1038 
-1047 MTAREVS
+1047 
-1054 QAYAKKYG
+1054 
-1062 TKDFKSGA
+1062 
-1070 LGNAEAR
+1070 
-1077 KGQVEQI
+1077 KGQYDADRLARVKELQAKQAGKAPI
-1084 KQGTGK
+1084 KGLP
-1090 GTGAAAAGGLSMLQV
+1090 GGLQV

-1117 IIAKIKKEIHEA
+1117 IIAKVKKEIHEA

-1166 HGIADSLNKCTT
+1166 HGIADSLSKCTT

-1202 ELAKIQ
+1202 ELVKIQ

-1262 RSREMMEMQRAGQDK
+1262 RSREMMEMQRAGQDR
-1277 SIEYNGI
+1277 SYYN
-1284 YGFRFKDTART
+1284 KDTDWRTEVRT

-1301 MISGFSYVNGGD
+1301 MVGGFSYINGGD
-1313 SASLDAAER
+1313 GASLDAAER

-1366 GKVMTEGGLKITDE
+1366 GKVMTEGGLKITSE

-1392 AYRAEMTKMYNQQ
+1392 DYRAEMTKMYNEQ

-1422 KLASEGILDNDSKT
+1422 KLASEGTLENDSKT
-1436 RDLLSNIFGKQL
+1436 RDLISTLFGKQL

-1457 ADKEAYNRGGAE
+1457 EDKEAYNRGGQE
-1469 QKALAEA
+1469 RIDLAEE
-1476 YVQAMGGDTNSISW
+1476 YVRAMGGDTNSISW
-1490 QGNEF
+1490 NGNEF
-1495 SYLDS
+1495 SYLDN

-1523 DQLAGSAEAAAG
+1523 DALAGSAEAAAS
-1535 AFKAIS
+1535 AMSSIS
-1541 NNQQGEAIRDFIKNG
+1541 QTEAGDAIRDFIKNG
-1556 DFTKTQRGD
+1556 DLTQTSTKG
-1565 IKSLI
+1565 L
-1570 GGAFDEEEGYNEK
+1570 K
-1583 DIASRLISS
+1583 DIFGLQLEGNAFSAEKLKENLIKAAGGEENVVELAKA
-1592 MGGLSNA
+1592 MGLDSGEFLTQLGEA
-1599 KEIAATFNMSI
+1599 ALKEKQWYNSQQRKA
-1610 EEYLQS
+1610 S
-1616 MAEAL
+1616 MADIHASTGA
-1621 FKEDQWGRSEERAQ
+1621 DQER
-1635 TINDLLQSSV
+1635 LE
-1645 VGKDRLQNYS
+1645 NYS
-1655 RADLETLQRYEKS
+1655 RAELEARQRYEDS
-1668 KIGDG
+1668 KTDRG
-1673 PVKTMQELETAAEAA
+1673 PVKTLQELETAAAAA
-1688 GDAQEYLNRTWK
+1688 GEAQEYLNRTWK
-1700 DGTRLSSEQQAN
+1700 DGTHLTSDQMSG
-1712 LKNIISD
+1712 LKGIISD
-1719 SEQYGLVVDEN
+1719 AQQYALVIDE
-1730 SGKIK
+1730 STGKVK
-1735 DAALLQDMLHN
+1735 DASLLYDMLN
-1746 SIDSVGREAM
+1746 KTVSDVGIEATRAQM
-1756 RSQQPLFQQL
+1756 PIYEQL
-1766 NELYDELYNNGQ
+1766 NNLYDDLASNSTNYSEERQAGILQEIELLEQ
-1778 AMSVDRADAILNEIS
+1778 EIS
-1793 LIEKEID
+1793 KYKE
-1800 AYNTLAIAQ
+1800 LAIAQ
-1809 SGALKA
+1809 SGAAQA
-1815 YDKIAEGAEYDAA
+1815 YDKIAEGKEWDEA
-1828 HDFTDELEGAVKSIY
+1828 HDYTDELNSAVGSIY
-1843 SHMEDGDWDTFE
+1843 SHMEQDDNGNWKWSTLE
-1855 WGSREGQAAIEALV
+1855 KGSHEVQAALDALLPKNVREGTSPDWMDAQQYIEF
-1869 PELDLDYKGPG
+1869 
-1880 GNPYKGM
+1880 M
-1887 TMEEAKQH
+1887 
-1895 YMEFYYGNGKKDGRY
+1895 YGNNKKDGRY
-1910 MDKNGSINK
+1910 RSKSG
-1919 RGVDNFVEDI
+1919 DI
-1929 THGGDR
+1929 TKQNVENFIKDASGEAPYGDFTGFAR
-1935 SAYGYDYSGIVN
+1935 DIDLAEGKM
-1947 SVDWDN
+1947 
-1953 GTFDFVNTFSGYDDK
+1953 TLLTDK
-1968 TGQVSLAAAAES
+1968 MGEFQNQISLKDAAES

-1985 AAFVSM
+1985 ASFLSM
-1991 ISAMDKY
+1991 ITAMDKY
-1998 NGSGQ
+1998 NESGK
-2003 SFFEMFNLEG
+2003 SFLDYFNLEG
-2013 AEAASQISALNA
+2013 AEFATQLEANAQNIKTAAEEVQAAFQDTSAGA
-2025 EIEKSGE
+2025 GE
-2032 ALRDAYANG
+2032 RQQ
-2041 TPEEID
+2041 
-2047 AALTTYG
+2047 AALDKQTQALQEQAKLRRQAIDDAFEYKSLQAEQNDLINKSIEGSLTADEEARLG
-2054 QKLQQQK
+2054 EIQQRIAELESEDIEIKVTFATDENAIESIKQTLQSSSANELEDISQTNLNSIMQKVAAAEDSAKVLSETGLDK
-2061 EYQQQAVKDVM
+2061 MIGDMDKLSEGMKTKVTNALAAAVKDS
-2072 EYNTLM
+2072 TWLKGI
-2078 TQANSIAEK
+2078 TDSI
-2087 NGGLANYEQ
+2087 
-2096 WAPEAQE
+2096 
-2103 AYTHIQQTMANMEG
+2103 
-2117 IEIKL
+2117 
-2122 NLVTDEV
+2122 
-2129 AIDNIKSQIQ
+2129 
-2139 SAFEGDEFNANNLE
+2139 
-2153 VGDWQNI
+2153 
-2160 LSTISNMENPFQGW
+2160 
-2174 KDAGLDKIFTDAE
+2174 
-2187 KLPGVMKEALSNLGK
+2187 KEATEGEENQPEMEPTVKTDNWDKFKSEVEEWASEPLEKEVKYTDNKDSFEDSNKK
-2202 DKSWITELNKGVKDG
+2202 DKNDSAD
-2217 LTSEGDPLDI
+2217 
-2227 EVDTDGISDAITE
+2227 
-2240 AVKAAESSIEPIK
+2240 
-2253 VPMEVVDENG
+2253 
-2263 KPVKNSKGTSSYT
+2263 
-2276 GSTSNNPDHEGSTT
+2276 

-2303 QQQVQ
+2303 QNQTQTPEPVKVTADISDVQ
-2308 SQTAT
+2308 AKLKT
-2313 VTVDVVGTEKI
+2313 VNSLI
-2324 TAITNAIAS
+2324 S
-2333 IPATIPLSISGNI
+2333 SISSPPPLTISSNL
-2346 TNVSDHIA
+2346 TNVADQAA
-2354 TLSGLLHSLG
+2354 TLSGVLHTLA
-2364 GAVPVLTITD
+2364 GAVPVITI
-2374 NTAEVGGK
+2374 NTNANEVGGK

-2396 KPRIAISSNASAVLG
+2396 KPRISISSNASAVLG
-2411 SVTALGNALRRI
+2411 TVASLRTALSTLPSTKVIN
-2423 KSPPP
+2423 
-2428 IHISITADPIPR
+2428 ISVNVS
-2440 LPGFV
+2440 GKV
-2445 PPAFGTA
+2445 PNIPAFGTA
-2452 RAYGNAFAKGQWGTG
+2452 QAYGNARAQGNVHGQWGTG
-2467 TGPIPALVGELGQEL
+2467 TGPFPTLVGELGQEL
-2482 IVDPANGKFYTVGD
+2482 VVDPSTGKFYTVGD
-2496 AGAEF
+2496 AGAE
-2501 ITLPKNAIVFN
+2501 ITVLPKNAIVFN
-2512 HKQTEQLLKYR
+2512 HRQTEQLLKYR

-2579 SGNDSTS
+2579 SGKDSTS

-2622 QVDWF
+2622 QVNWF

-2632 RLFGIHLMDQYAKTI
+2632 RLFGVHLMDQYAKTI

-2797 DKIEDAA
+2797 DKIEDAT

-2870 DAFDIIKNKLKEYE
+2870 DAFDISINKLKEYE
-2884 KSNSEADRRLQLGRD
+2884 EFSNEADRRLQLGRD
-2899 SNGQDPNAINE
+2899 SNGQDPDAINE
-2910 KDWAEIKQQAFDGIM
+2910 KDWAEMKQQAFDGIM

-2994 HNLKNT
+2994 HNLKNA

-3015 VEAEKQYQELLETDA
+3015 AEAEKQYQELLETDA

-3036 KQNVLDKAVEME
+3036 KRNVLDKAVEME
-3048 IEADEKKYEAAEK
+3048 IEADEKKYEAAEE

-3135 ASKEKIASFQ
+3135 ASKEKIANFQ

-3182 NAKST
+3182 NAKSI
-3187 VRLQRDNEGNYGYV
+3187 VRLQRDSEGNYGYV
-3201 YTADQDKVD
+3201 YTADQDEAD

-3217 DKQNDLYNLVL
+3217 DKKNDLYNLVL

-3264 EERENKIAEL
+3264 EERESKIAEL
-3274 KQQYSELWEAY
+3274 KRQYSELWEAY

-3292 DYWLNQVAAD
+3292 NYWLNQVAAD

-3325 CADAADELTAIMD
+3325 CADAANELTATMEEVD
-3338 EVNEARKYLTEEAKL
+3338 EVRKYLTDEAKL
-3353 GLEDVKKK
+3353 GLDDVKEK

-3374 QLHITVTAVDAEL
+3374 QLHTTETAVDAEL

-3426 GMQQEGRPDYS
+3426 GMGYDPNANYASLINRDILEGNDPT
-3437 LLIADAYGRGDMAE
+3437 LN
-3451 VERLTGIR
+3451 
-3459 EQVIDIEGLTQDQY
+3459 EGLRGGKIFGENVSEDQY
-3473 GMRTA
+3473 LVKDSTQITRIAREFAPGILEHVDDIDA
-3478 GLNKIMD
+3478 ANQILD
-3485 VGVSAGY
+3485 AVSYAVQDKAY
-3492 TGEELSKWGIDAYQG
+3492 QTGTDLSKLNDQEFVNFVAPV
-3507 LYRLGIDVS
+3507 L
-3516 DDKFSQDAVTK
+3516 TK
-3527 IMGRYIMEGEEAA
+3527 DNLQAH
-3540 VEEFKKIQGLDT
+3540 GLDNDLEKYIKFAT
-3552 GGYTGEWGSNGKLAI
+3552 GGYTGEWGNEGKLAI
-3567 LHEKELVLNP
+3567 LHEKELVLNQD
-3577 NDTSN
+3577 DTSKFLAALEMAKANFDAMVQMQNMQREYQYQALTSELSNAN
-3582 LLEALKIAK
+3582 LMINK
-3591 ENYMQSIQTQRLQS
+3591 END
-3605 LYEQQMIASTEQLTS
+3605 
-3620 AAFQNNTGSLQ
+3620 NLQ
-3631 QDVTIHAE
+3631 QEVTIHAE
-3639 FPNVTERNE
+3639 FPNVSERNE
-3648 IAEAFK
+3648 IEEALK
-3654 TLVNEASQFAN
+3654 SLVNEASQFVKRN
-3665 RY
+3665 